1 MNWELILTIVSGV
14 VTVLSVVLGY
24 YQYIKKKIEQE
35 ALNAINKAEDTDKI
49 GAEKMRDAVK
59 TVYELIPSVAKPFI
73 SEKLVEMIIQNVF
86 DKVEEYAHKQLEKDK
101 NN

>member
-35 ALNAINKAEDTDKI
+35 ALNAINKAEDTDKV
-49 GAEKMRDAVK
+49 GQEKMKEAVQ
-59 TVYELIPSVAKPFI
+59 TVYSLIPVVARPFI

>member
-1 MNWELILTIVSGV
+1 MDWEIILTIVSSII
-14 VTVLSVVLGY
+14 TVASIVIGY

-35 ALNAINKAEDTDKI
+35 ALTAINKAEDTDKV
-49 GAEKMRDAVK
+49 GQEKMKEAVQ
-59 TVYELIPSVAKPFI
+59 TVYSLIPVVARPFI

>member
-59 TVYELIPSVAKPFI
+59 TVYELIPGVAKPFI